1 MRPFGIEL
9 ADEGIEALLL
19 LQAVGARRPGCFLL
33 ESEVHAL
40 VASVLLRMAGLDAF
54 AMAMPSLSAKIVP
67 PNAARQVPSEHRLI

>member
-40 VASVLLRMAGLDAF
+40 MAAILLRMAGLDALDGD
-54 AMAMPSLSAKIVP
+54 AEPEP
-67 PNAARQVPSEHRLI
+67 PDREL